1 MTIIADIL
9 SSYSQILILGCGRE
23 GKSTYRYFRHL
34 FPEKLIHIADE
45 NPEITGYDE
54 FIRDNNIVFHTGDDC
69 FKNLEVFD
77 LIIKTPGIPLRKLNK
92 VSKTVLTSQTDLF
105 LQQYFHQTTGVSGT
119 KGKSTTASLLYHLY
133 KESGRKV
140 LLAGNIGTPV
150 FDLISQ
156 ITSDTEI
163 IMELSAHQGEILSRA
178 PSTMILLNIFQEH
191 LDHFGDFSKYKN
203 AKLNFCYRQAAGD
216 TYIFY
221 ADDPILKR
229 CKKAVSGVNSV
240 GISSTDRG
248 AEVFFSKEE
257 IHGQGFHL
265 QDPVCTLKGSHN
277 LINIAAA
284 VTAAR
289 LGGVSSQQSADA
301 LLTFSP
307 LQHRLEYVGKVGNL
321 IFYNDSI
328 STVPEAA
335 IAAME
340 ALGNIQYII
349 LGGFDRGIDY
359 SLLVKYLSEKHQIR
373 ILTTGEAGAK
383 IKSLALSAGIPDSR
397 IYSCNNMSECVT
409 YVANSEP
416 VNGVC
421 LLSPAASSYD
431 RYKNFEERGEHFKE
445 LVSTINGFTK

>member
-9 SSYSQILILGCGRE
+9 SSHSQILILGCGRE
-23 GKSTYRYFRHL
+23 GKSTYSYFRHL

-45 NPEITGYDE
+45 NPEITGYNE

-69 FKNLEVFD
+69 FMNLEVFD

-140 LLAGNIGTPV
+140 LLAGNIGIPV

-216 TYIFY
+216 TYIYY

-229 CKKAVSGVNSV
+229 CEKSVSGVTAV
-240 GISSTDRG
+240 GISSTSRS
-248 AEVFFSKEE
+248 AEIYFSKEE
-257 IHGQGFHL
+257 IIGPGFHL
-265 QDPVCTLKGSHN
+265 QNPSCTLKGSHN

-284 VTAAR
+284 VTAAVI
-289 LGGVSSQQSADA
+289 GGVTPGQASGA
-301 LLTFSP
+301 LVTFTP
-307 LQHRLEYVGKVGNL
+307 LQHRLEYVGKVNDL

-340 ALGNIQYII
+340 ALENVQYII
-349 LGGFDRGIDY
+349 LGGYDRGIDY
-359 SLLVKYLSEKHQIR
+359 SQLVEYLKERQQITALATGAAGKKISE
-373 ILTTGEAGAK
+373 
-383 IKSLALSAGIPDSR
+383 LALSAGITETRIITCNSMNECISFITESDS
-397 IYSCNNMSECVT
+397 VQ
-409 YVANSEP
+409 
-416 VNGVC
+416 GVC

>member
-1 MTIIADIL
+1 MTLITDTL
-9 SSYSQILILGCGRE
+9 SSNRQILILGFGRE
-23 GKSTYRYFRHL
+23 GKSTYRYFRQM
-34 FPEKLIHIADE
+34 FPERLIYIADE
-45 NPEITGYDE
+45 NPEIA
-54 FIRDNNIVFHTGDDC
+54 DNEEIINDKNIIFQTDSEC
-69 FKNLEVFD
+69 YKNLEKFD
-77 LIIKTPGIPLRKLNK
+77 LIIKTPGIPLRKLNN
-92 VSKTVLTSQTDLF
+92 VSRSVLTSQTDIF
-105 LQQYFHQTTGVSGT
+105 LQQYYKQTTGVSGT

-133 KESGRKV
+133 KESGKNV
-140 LLAGNIGTPV
+140 LLAGNIGIPV

-156 ITSDTEI
+156 ITADTKI

-191 LDHFGDFSKYKN
+191 LDHFGEFSKYKD
-203 AKLNFCYRQAAGD
+203 AKLNFCFRQAAGD

-257 IHGQGFHL
+257 IRGLDFHL

-383 IKSLALSAGIPDSR
+383 IKTLALSAGIPDSR

-409 YVANSEP
+409 YVAKSEP

-431 RYKNFEERGEHFKE
+431 RYKNFEERGNHYKE
-445 LVSTINGFTK
+445 LVSVISGFTK